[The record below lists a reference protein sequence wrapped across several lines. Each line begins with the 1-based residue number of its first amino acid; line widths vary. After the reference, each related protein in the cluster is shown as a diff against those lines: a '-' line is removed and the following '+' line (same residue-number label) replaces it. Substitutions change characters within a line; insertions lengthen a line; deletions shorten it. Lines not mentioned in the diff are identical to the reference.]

1 MTTTPKNHKDN
12 TPDQSE
18 AVVDRLLDEVRNLRT
33 QLFEIRH
40 EVNNAGPDFD
50 RMSVVGGIRK
60 ITKDRRDGETEIRKL
75 NKELNRL
82 IITSSK

>member
-1 MTTTPKNHKDN
+1 MTTTTKKPKDN

-18 AVVDRLLDEVRNLRT
+18 AVIDRLLDEVRSLRT
-33 QLFEIRH
+33 QLFEIRF

-50 RMSVVGGIRK
+50 RMSVVGGIKKISKERK
-60 ITKDRRDGETEIRKL
+60 EGEHEIRKL

-82 IITSSK
+82 IKSS